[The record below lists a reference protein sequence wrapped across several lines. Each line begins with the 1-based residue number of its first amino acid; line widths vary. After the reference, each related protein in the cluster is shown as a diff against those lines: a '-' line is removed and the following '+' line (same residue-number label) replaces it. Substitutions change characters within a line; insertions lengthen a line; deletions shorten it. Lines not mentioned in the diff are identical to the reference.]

1 MANIIIKK
9 ERTTR
14 TELERALRGEGW
26 GRSLTDAEFDKAKY
40 LEKQLKDKHGMD
52 RRIVTDEFIR
62 EIK

>member
-14 TELERALRGEGW
+14 TELEKELRGEGW
-26 GRSLTDAEFDKAKY
+26 GRSLTDEQFEKAKF
-40 LEKQLKDKHGMD
+40 LEKKLKEKHGME

-62 EIK
+62 STK